1 MAKRKITISK
11 KAKHWKEKFPLVA
24 VHWFDI
30 SADASWHGLKE
41 LQEKELPVCV
51 SKGHLF
57 SQKKG
62 VTRIFGDYSEDGE
75 GNIDEIG
82 NSTIIPN
89 SVIKDIEKL

>member
-1 MAKRKITISK
+1 MAKRKITINK
-11 KAKHWKEKFPLVA
+11 KAKDWRDKFPLVA
-24 VHWFDI
+24 VHWYDI
-30 SADASWHGLKE
+30 SADASWHGLQE
-41 LQEKELPVCV
+41 LQERELPVCV

-62 VTRIFGDYSEDGE
+62 VTRIFGDYSLDDN
-75 GNIDEIG
+75 GNIEEIG